1 LDVGIEWRA
10 IEDSKVCIQLE
21 LQKQT
26 SLGSK
31 SREGAVFAVMKVA
44 ICWIF
49 VFPIKTVAINVAF
62 FAGYA
67 FCIQK
72 IESHIPTLGW
82 VTNTVVDSH
91 GRLGFIYHIMVYLDA
106 KEMQTKTCPAGIS
119 VLSPAFSRTVWR
131 IEQR

>member
-1 LDVGIEWRA
+1 MESNRGFQSLYPTRVPKTDLPWIQVKGRSSFCRDESGNLLDLRF
-10 IEDSKVCIQLE
+10 S
-21 LQKQT
+21 
-26 SLGSK
+26 
-31 SREGAVFAVMKVA
+31 
-44 ICWIF
+44 
-49 VFPIKTVAINVAF
+49 IKTVAINVAF
-62 FAGYA
+62 FAGYV